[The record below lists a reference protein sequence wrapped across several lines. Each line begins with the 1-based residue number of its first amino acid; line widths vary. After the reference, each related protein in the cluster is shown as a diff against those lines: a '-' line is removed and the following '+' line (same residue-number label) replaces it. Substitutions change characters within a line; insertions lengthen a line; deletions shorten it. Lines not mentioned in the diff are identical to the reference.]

1 MAFWKFSYPFLHNP
15 KECTH
20 GMIEAKRLYFLSSLL
35 VILAISKEFKAALDM
50 KKMMRWSLFIFIL
63 SMCTGFLQAQTIVE
77 VHDDMD
83 EHQFTS
89 NDQVYLEDPKSNYTI
104 EQVSSALHD
113 KFILN
118 YLYAP
123 HNENTKST
131 YWVRIRIKEN
141 KNSKKKWLLEF
152 FDQTTDQIE
161 VFMPNGKGSFS
172 KVTMGE
178 TLPFRMRKFEHK
190 NFEIALPNAT
200 DQVLEY
206 YVRVK
211 SFNSV
216 NIIVVLRSYEKFI
229 HYALN
234 EYLLFGFFYGMI
246 LVISI
251 YNLLMFFAIRERE
264 YLVYVLYIASVG
276 IYISCTDGIAF
287 QYLWPDHPEWNN
299 VAYGVALYSVI
310 LWSLMFTRM
319 FLHAS
324 NYPIVNRIIN
334 AAIVIRTI
342 IFILALTY
350 YPHLFEWR
358 WIEFLPLSI
367 VFFSGLYVYNKGFKA
382 ARFFSLAYGTLF
394 LAFLIKTSINL
405 DLGIIDGSIL
415 TNYSITVSFWSEMIL
430 LTFALGDKVRII
442 KAEKD
447 KALREII
454 LQHEVNQQLK
464 DKVNKELE
472 SEVQKR
478 TQEIFHQKEIIES
491 QYEDLKE
498 ANEKLV
504 EQADEISKIN
514 ALLDLDNYKLQRT
527 INEEMLARV
536 GRKNMEYQEFRK
548 IFPDELT
555 CLRFLEKK
563 WDDGYSCRKCKN
575 DKFLPGKSKF
585 DRRCS
590 RCGYNESPSAFT
602 LFHGIKFPIE
612 KAFYILHLVIADRN
626 DMTIDEISQI
636 LDLRR
641 NTAWGFKDK
650 VSKIMKRYKP
660 KKGHVANWE
669 TIIFNPEGE
678 ESKST
683 SIL

>member
-1 MAFWKFSYPFLHNP
+1 MAIEKRKLIVFMIWLV
-15 KECTH
+15 CGVTH
-20 GMIEAKRLYFLSSLL
+20 
-35 VILAISKEFKAALDM
+35 
-50 KKMMRWSLFIFIL
+50 
-63 SMCTGFLQAQTIVE
+63 AQTIVDIQDA
-77 VHDDMD
+77 VD

-89 NDQVYLEDPKSNYTI
+89 NDQVYLEDPNSNYTI
-104 EQVSSALHD
+104 EQVSTVLRD

-123 HNENTKST
+123 HNEHTTST
-131 YWVRIRIKEN
+131 YWVRIRIKG
-141 KNSKKKWLLEF
+141 NSKSTKKWLLEF
-152 FDQTTDQIE
+152 FDQTTDKIE
-161 VFMPNGKGSFS
+161 VFIPDGKGLYD
-172 KVTMGE
+172 KVVMGE
-178 TLPFRMRKFEHK
+178 SLRFDQRKFEHK
-190 NFEIALPNAT
+190 NFEVALPNNT
-200 DQVLEY
+200 DKVLEY
-206 YVRVK
+206 YVKVK
-211 SFNSV
+211 SYNSV

-229 HYALN
+229 NYALN

-246 LVISI
+246 IVISI

-264 YLVYVLYIASVG
+264 YLVYVLYIMSVG

-299 VAYGVALYSVI
+299 IAYGIALYSVI

-319 FLHAS
+319 FLHVA
-324 NYPIVNRIIN
+324 NYPVVNWVSISAII
-334 AAIVIRTI
+334 IRTV

-367 VFFSGLYVYNKGFKA
+367 VFFSGLYVYKKGFKA
-382 ARFFSLAYGTLF
+382 ARFFSLAYGLLF
-394 LAFLIKTSINL
+394 VAFLIKISINL

-415 TNYSITVSFWSEMIL
+415 TNYSITVSFWCEMIL

-447 KALREII
+447 KALRDII

-478 TQEIFHQKEIIES
+478 TQEIFHQKEIIEQ
-491 QYEDLKE
+491 QYDDLKV

-504 EQADEISKIN
+504 DQAEEISKIN
-514 ALLDLDNYKLQRT
+514 ALLDLDNYKLQRS

-536 GRKNMEYQEFRK
+536 GRKNMEYEEFRK

-563 WDDGYSCRKCKN
+563 WDDGYACRKCKN
-575 DKFLPGKSKF
+575 DKFLPGKNKF

-641 NTAWGFKDK
+641 NTCWGFKDK
-650 VSKIMKRYKP
+650 VSKILKRYKP
-660 KKGHVANWE
+660 KKGQSANWE
-669 TIIFNPEGE
+669 TVIFNPEGDV
-678 ESKST
+678 SKQKATLT
-683 SIL
+683 SHHSDSV